1 MYVKLSACAKGTICG
16 SDYFIIVVVITI
28 TWWPFFIV
36 WEESECTTR
45 KSLAIGAES
54 K

>member
-1 MYVKLSACAKGTICG
+1 MLKAQYMVVII
-16 SDYFIIVVVITI
+16 FIIVVVITI
-28 TWWPFFIV
+28 TQWPFFIV

-45 KSLAIGAES
+45 KSLATGAES